1 MVKHVKRH
9 HPQYTGTQA
18 HYNERI
24 LITTT
29 YHTVTFKF
37 NIYHEFTAHVSYVTD
52 DNVLIPHSLYEKW
65 HTLYT
70 QPVMCVLLVREL
82 LLYCYD
88 DGSMHCDG
96 PLFNALILLSQ

>member
-70 QPVMCVLLVREL
+70 QPV
-82 LLYCYD
+82 
-88 DGSMHCDG
+88 
-96 PLFNALILLSQ
+96 